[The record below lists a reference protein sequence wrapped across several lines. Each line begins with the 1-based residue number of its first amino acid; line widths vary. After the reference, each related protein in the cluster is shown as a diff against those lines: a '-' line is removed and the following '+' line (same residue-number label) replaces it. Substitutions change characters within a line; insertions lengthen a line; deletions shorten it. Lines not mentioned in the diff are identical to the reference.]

1 MMPIKIHFKYQEK
14 NKRIKKDMQTF
25 IRKLQYLLISDKVE
39 FKQRILLGIKRV
51 FHKAKILNLS
61 RCYNNLKCIQYAEL
75 QNNEIK
81 LTGEIDKS
89 TATVE
94 GINITQKTRCNQ

>member
-1 MMPIKIHFKYQEK
+1 M
-14 NKRIKKDMQTF
+14 
-25 IRKLQYLLISDKVE
+25 
-39 FKQRILLGIKRV
+39 
-51 FHKAKILNLS
+51 LNLL
-61 RCYNNLKCIQYAEL
+61 RCYNNVKCIQYAEL

-94 GINITQKTRCNQ
+94 YINIT